1 MDFLLLV
8 KGIETEKNAWFIQLI
23 RLIEVLLSTE
33 GLTSIEI
40 TVVSKLKITAQALT
54 LAKRAQT
61 DTAMRLLLFHLLRL
75 FLGLAENPTTA
86 TPIAATATASPSSPT
101 WISATSVF
109 IIALIAASH
118 SEVEGIAIISTANV
132 PKAKVIVPLG
142 RSEGSH

>member
-40 TVVSKLKITAQALT
+40 TVVSELKITAQALT

-61 DTAMRLLLFHLLRL
+61 DTAMRLLLFHFLRL

-101 WISATSVF
+101 
-109 IIALIAASH
+109 
-118 SEVEGIAIISTANV
+118 
-132 PKAKVIVPLG
+132 
-142 RSEGSH
+142 